1 MLLEYEGVEFT
12 ILEDLRNDIT
22 IFSFYPREPY
32 DIEEEL
38 FEIEFRYAYGVQYS
52 EKELLDIIK
61 TFNI

>member
-1 MLLEYEGVEFT
+1 MVLEYEGVEFT

-22 IFSFYPREPY
+22 IFSFYQREPY

-38 FEIEFRYAYGVQYS
+38 FEIELRHVYGVQYS